1 MAFSIDRDR
10 LIKELEDLGRFNRTP
25 EEGVTRFSF
34 SPEDGMARE
43 YLLSIFASIGLKVS
57 VDGAGNMRARL
68 EGSDPDAPAVLSGS
82 HIDTV
87 LHGGCYDGTV
97 GTLGA
102 LEAVR
107 AIAESDLPH
116 RHPIEVIVFS
126 EEEGSNFGSTL
137 SGSKALV
144 GKYSLEDMENLKDP
158 EGKSMAEMA
167 RDAGYEPETMADF
180 LLRPGDIRAMVE
192 LHVEQSVV
200 LESMGVPVG
209 IVEAVAGIRV
219 VEIRMKGTANHAG
232 ATPMTLRRDP
242 LVAAAHIMAQIETL
256 ARGSGTGTTVATVGK
271 IACFPNV
278 SNIIPGEIRFTVEI
292 RDVKAAGIQSV
303 LDGISALAP
312 AIAASRDISLEIIS
326 VSDSDPVQLDGDI
339 ASLSE
344 ECAAKRDIPCVRMNS
359 GAVHDACMLAP
370 IVATGMLFIPSRGG
384 RSHVPE
390 EYSDPDD
397 IEKGV
402 SLLADVLY
410 ELAR

>member
-1 MAFSIDRDR
+1 MPFSVDRNR
-10 LIKELEDLGRFNRTP
+10 LMKELEDLGRFNRTP
-25 EEGVTRFSF
+25 GEGVTRFSY
-34 SPEDGMARE
+34 SPEDRMARE

-87 LHGGCYDGTV
+87 LHGGCYDGAV

-102 LEAVR
+102 VEAVR
-107 AIAESDLPH
+107 SIVESALPH
-116 RHPIEVIVFS
+116 RHPIEIVVFS

-144 GKYSLEDMENLKDP
+144 GKYSLEDMKNLKDP
-158 EGKSMAEMA
+158 EGRSMAEMA
-167 RDAGYEPETMADF
+167 GNAGYAPETMADF
-180 LLRPGDIRAMVE
+180 LLRPGDIKAMVE

-209 IVEAVAGIRV
+209 IVEAVAGIRA

-242 LVAAAHIMAQIETL
+242 LAAAAHIMTHIETL

-278 SNIIPGEIRFTVEI
+278 SNIIPGEIRFSVEI
-292 RDVKAAGIQSV
+292 RDVEPSGIQTV
-303 LDGISALAP
+303 FDGISVIAP
-312 AIAASRDISLEIIS
+312 AVAASRNITLEIIH
-326 VSDSDPVQLDGDI
+326 VSDSDPVQLDEGI
-339 ASLSE
+339 ASLAE
-344 ECAAKRDIPCVRMNS
+344 ECAAKRGIPCVRMNS
-359 GAVHDACMLAP
+359 GAVHDACMIAP
-370 IVATGMLFIPSRGG
+370 IAATGMLFIPSRGG

-390 EYSDPDD
+390 EYSDPED

-410 ELAR
+410 QLAG